1 MKNFLEKYNAT
12 KIENSKDEGM
22 LTLEKA
28 KERILNLLTE
38 NMRNFKNDSWDIK
51 NRMNKLITDTE
62 NNSIFSLRLGG
73 KRIARYSLDLL
84 TTEQKINFLADF
96 YTSVVEKEFDDDIL
110 NFLAQEVDNAAVR
123 KKEANERVIVFYVSG
138 SYLHFRNIEV
148 VGTQV
153 TIVGH
158 TQSEC
163 FRNEGGSDNIYEHL
177 SMHDGMAIGFYI
189 VTGKNNLVL
198 NCDAY
203 NNYDPVSDGGK
214 GGNVDGFGGHLTSP
228 QYTGNVF
235 RGCRA
240 WYNSDDG
247 FDLINCQAVFTIDNC
262 WSFLN
267 GYTKDGGKAGDGT
280 GFKSGGYGMSDNPKA
295 PSVIPMHIVQYCLAY
310 MNKNKGFY
318 ANHHLGGIAW
328 YNNTGYQNPSN
339 FCMLNRK
346 TASEAVDVPGYGHII
361 KNNLSHTPRSS
372 GKHIIDVNQAEC
384 EIANNSFL
392 PVDMAV
398 TDDDFVSLDASQLAL
413 PRKSDGSLPYVE
425 FLRLKTN
432 SKLYNAGMGCF
443 LTGGGEE
450 TSYDWLEDAA
460 ILVEGDVAKIVG
472 HGAEAFVYFY
482 INGKAV
488 SFSDKQV
495 DLSAYKGEIDLKATT
510 DNGDVTKLKQIR

>member
-1 MKNFLEKYNAT
+1 MKKHIGISLFFMGCFLSLSAT
-12 KIENSKDEGM
+12 NYFVATNGSDSNSGTIDKPFA
-22 LTLEKA
+22 TLDKA
-28 KERILNLLTE
+28 QSKVMAGDTVYIRQGTYRVTEAEIMEHYTAGSTTWSRVFKMSKSGTGPDKRICYSGYKKERPV
-38 NMRNFKNDSWDIK
+38 F
-51 NRMNKLITDTE
+51 
-62 NNSIFSLRLGG
+62 
-73 KRIARYSLDLL
+73 DL
-84 TTEQKINFLADF
+84 
-96 YTSVVEKEFDDDIL
+96 S
-110 NFLAQEVDNAAVR
+110 AV
-123 KKEANERVIVFYVSG
+123 KPENERVIVFYVSG

-203 NNYDPVSDGGK
+203 NNYDPVSDSGS
-214 GGNVDGFGGHLTSP
+214 GGNVDGFGGHLTSEA
-228 QYTGNVF
+228 YTGNVF

-247 FDLINCQAVFTIDNC
+247 FDLINCKAAFTIDNC

-267 GYTKDGGKAGDGT
+267 GYTKEGDKAGDGT
-280 GFKSGGYGMSDNPKA
+280 GFKSGGYGMSDNPKV
-295 PSVIPMHIVQYCLAY
+295 PKVIPMHIVQYCLAY
-310 MNKNKGFY
+310 KNKNKGFY

-328 YNNTGYQNPSN
+328 YNNTGYRNPSN

-346 TASEAVDVPGYGHII
+346 SASEKVDVPGYGHII